1 MGVSGRV
8 PNRAR
13 ASTFGPHM
21 SELPEALRWLGSI
34 EPGDE
39 VFLRESQRLEFA
51 AGETVFQPASHPRSV
66 YLVEKGLVRI
76 FRLDESGAEIA
87 FGYIGPGEV
96 FGELSTFSELPR
108 ESFAVAVQASTVRK
122 LPRPAFEK
130 LVRARPDR
138 VFEVTRQISERL
150 KRIESRLEHFAF
162 RDVRARLGSI
172 LLELA
177 HDFGVRDGARTRIEL
192 PLTQSELATLIGAT
206 RQTVNATLA
215 ELREAG
221 LVVREAGRLVVV
233 DPDALARALRPS

>member
-1 MGVSGRV
+1 MSQV
-8 PNRAR
+8 PE
-13 ASTFGPHM
+13 T
-21 SELPEALRWLGSI
+21 LRWLGAL

-39 VFLRESQRLEFA
+39 GFLRESQRLEFA

-66 YLVEKGLVRI
+66 YVVEKGLVRI
-76 FRLDESGAEIA
+76 FRLDESGAEIS

-96 FGELSTFSELPR
+96 FGELSAFSELPR
-108 ESFAVAVQASTVRK
+108 ESFAVAVQSSTIRK
-122 LPRPAFEK
+122 LPRAAFEK
-130 LVRARPDR
+130 LVRARPER

-150 KRIESRLEHFAF
+150 KRIESRLEHLAF

-177 HDFGVRDGARTRIEL
+177 HDFGVRDGTRTRIDL

-215 ELREAG
+215 EFRKAELLKREG
-221 LVVREAGRLVVV
+221 GRLVIV
-233 DPDALARALRPS
+233 DPDAFARALRPS

>member
-1 MGVSGRV
+1 
-8 PNRAR
+8 
-13 ASTFGPHM
+13 M
-21 SELPEALRWLGSI
+21 SEVLETLSWLGTL

-39 VFLRESQRLEFA
+39 GLLRESQRLEFA
-51 AGETVFQPASHPRSV
+51 TGETVFQPSSDPRSV
-66 YLVEKGLVRI
+66 YVVEKGLVRI
-76 FRLDESGAEIA
+76 FRLDESGAEIS

-108 ESFAVAVQASTVRK
+108 ESFAIAVQPSTVRK
-122 LPRPAFEK
+122 LPRSSFEK
-130 LVRARPDR
+130 LMRARPDR

-177 HDFGVRDGARTRIEL
+177 RDFGVRDGARTRIDL

-215 ELREAG
+215 EFREEGLLLRED
-221 LVVREAGRLVVV
+221 GRLVLVN
-233 DPDALARALRPS
+233 PDAFARALRPS